1 MLGINWSKINW
12 DGSNWGRVANA
23 ATALILVLLFSL
35 SAIAPSSALAA
46 RAKKGAPSAAKSEKA
61 AGKLMEVAPP
71 GAIQNLRPALDG
83 YQPQVFILNPKQNQ
97 VLEDDK
103 VSVQF
108 QVKDLPIFKDA
119 ALGLGAHLH
128 VLLDNQTYQA
138 VYDTS
143 KPLTFDNLAPGT
155 HTIRAFASRPWHESF
170 KNEGAFAQTTF
181 HVFTKTQDNSPNSNL
196 PLLTYSRPQGTY
208 GAEPIMVDFYLT
220 NAPLHLIARETKKD
234 DIADWQIRCTINGSS
249 FILDQWQPIYL
260 KGFKPGKN
268 WVQLEFLDENGD
280 PVKNTFNNTARVIT
294 YEPGGK
300 DTLSKLVRGEI
311 LAADAQGLVDPNY
324 KTPAPMQSPIADPIA
339 PISKPTAPIK
349 TPAPQTK
356 AAKELVKPSPTP
368 LVTPSPAPTVKPTP
382 IPEPKPLQESTKLD
396 RSDKSDQNFDQLI
409 SPDEPVKA
417 VAPRLVAPQ
426 PPVKLKEAPTPLS
439 ETEATRS
446 PISPNDAVGQKDVRS
461 RVSEKTAQLKS
472 EFTSKFDQLRQRL
485 RRNNTPTSNPQPSN
499 PQPSSFVKTSAM
511 EMPSLKVEQP
521 SETPKVSERQP
532 LTMPQTFMPSAE

>member
-1 MLGINWSKINW
+1 VLEI
-12 DGSNWGRVANA
+12 NWGRINWGGVAKT
-23 ATALILVLLFSL
+23 ATVLILVLLFSL
-35 SAIAPSSALAA
+35 TAIAPSSALAA
-46 RAKKGAPSAAKSEKA
+46 RTKKFVRDTQSEKA
-61 AGKLMEVAPP
+61 AGNLTEVAPP

-103 VSVQF
+103 VLVQF

-155 HTIRAFASRPWHESF
+155 HTLRAFASRPWHESF

-234 DIADWQIRCTINGSS
+234 DIADWRIRCTINGSS

-324 KTPAPMQSPIADPIA
+324 KPPAPARFVPRSQRESPIADPVA
-339 PISKPTAPIK
+339 PIAKPTAPIK
-349 TPAPQTK
+349 TPTSQTK
-356 AAKELVKPSPTP
+356 AAKELVKPSPMP

-382 IPEPKPLQESTKLD
+382 LPEQKPLQDSTKL
-396 RSDKSDQNFDQLI
+396 DKSDQNFDQLI

-417 VAPRLVAPQ
+417 VEPRLVAPE
-426 PPVKLKEAPTPLS
+426 PSVKLKEKEPTPLN

-461 RVSEKTAQLKS
+461 PFSEKIAKLKS
-472 EFTSKFDQLRQRL
+472 GFASQFNQLRQRF
-485 RRNNTPTSNPQPSN
+485 RQDTPISPQAPDSSEAPVMETSP
-499 PQPSSFVKTSAM
+499 VR
-511 EMPSLKVEQP
+511 VEQELDQP
-521 SETPKVSERQP
+521 NVPERSPVVSP
-532 LTMPQTFMPSAE
+532 